1 MSRHL
6 SRGWWIRSLGIVAL
20 CGVSGGIVWLST
32 SLTDAEE
39 SRFAPLIERL
49 GHEEFAHRE
58 AATEELQTIGEPAL
72 SELRRAAAEH
82 ADLETRLRAKQLV
95 VAILLALRTS
105 KTTGMEMAL
114 VESGTMTMGSPEGE
128 AGRNTDE
135 PTHRVRITQSLLL
148 GKHEVTQAEYEKV
161 MGANPSYFGPKGPGK
176 DKIPDQ
182 IFTSLPVERVSWFD
196 AIAYCNRLSELDGL
210 KPYYM
215 LADVRRD
222 GATIKSATVTIAGGH
237 GYRLPTEAEWEY
249 ACRAGTSAM
258 YHYGGGSNGELANV
272 KGQTFTG
279 YGGTTVGPDLQRT
292 CAAGR
297 YRPNSFGLF
306 DMHGNVAEWC
316 WDWYGKDYY
325 KKSPADD
332 PAGAVGG
339 TQKVLR
345 GGSWLLNETAARS
358 AARGVQTPDEAKE
371 FTGFRVARSP

>member
-1 MSRHL
+1 MPRL
-6 SRGWWIRSLGIVAL
+6 FTRGLWIRSLWIIAL
-20 CGVSGGIVWLST
+20 CGASGGIVWLTT

-49 GHEEFAHRE
+49 GHEEFAQRE

-72 SELRRAAAEH
+72 PELRRTAAEH
-82 ADLETRLRAKQLV
+82 ADLETRLRARQLV

-114 VESGTMTMGSPEGE
+114 IESGAMTMGSPEGE
-128 AGRNTDE
+128 AARNADE
-135 PTHRVRITQSLLL
+135 AAHRVRITQSFLL
-148 GKHEVTQAEYEKV
+148 GKLEVTQAEYEKV
-161 MGANPSYFGPKGPGK
+161 MGTNPSFFGLAGPGK
-176 DKIPDQ
+176 AQVPDREHA
-182 IFTSLPVERVSWFD
+182 SLPVERVTWFD

-210 KPYYM
+210 KPYYS

-222 GATIKSATVTIAGGH
+222 GATIKSASVTIAGGH

-249 ACRAGTSAM
+249 ACRAGTSSM
-258 YHYGGGSNGELANV
+258 YHYGGGRNGELSNV

-279 YGGTTVGPDLQRT
+279 YGGTTRGPDLQRT
-292 CAAGR
+292 CRVGR
-297 YRPNSFGLF
+297 YPPNSFGLL

-316 WDWYGKDYY
+316 WDWYDRDYY

-332 PAGAVGG
+332 PFGPAGG

-358 AARGVQTPDEAKE
+358 AARGVQTPDEVKE
-371 FTGFRVARSP
+371 FAGFRVARSP